1 MKKVLTSFLVIC
13 FLLVNLDIPFTNASS
28 TQETLLSPAESET
41 LPLLNEELVPNGDAI
56 NESVT
61 EIVYNEEPR
70 GRFLVRFKENY
81 PIGDLS
87 VMDSVYQAV
96 ETYTRTFDNTTY
108 PPAQM
113 NVDNLEVQKAI
124 TLESINALFM
134 ELTVDE
140 VNRLLSS
147 PIVDSIEED
156 KLIEIAQDPVTIVE
170 PQSIKETAQTIPWGI
185 HSTGG
190 YMTQVKKGAGT
201 GAIKVAI
208 FDTGIA
214 AHSDLKLAGGV
225 SFVESSSDYNDEQ
238 GHGTHIAGTI
248 SAIDNGIGVVGVAPN
263 ADIFAVKVADSSGTG
278 YTSSVIQGIEWS
290 IENDVDIINM
300 SFVSSQYSEMLHE
313 AIQQARAAGIIIVA
327 AAGNTGLGE
336 NTILYP
342 GGYPEVVAVGA
353 IDRSYHRLDFSS
365 TGEQLDL
372 VAPGFGITSTSLDGD
387 YGVSSGTSTAAAH
400 VTGAA
405 ALLWAHHPSWTADE
419 VLSKLYETATPLG
432 GVEEYGKGLIN
443 IAKAEGVI
451 TGSIAP
457 LSDENL
463 TGLNSIIPTS
473 TDSDLEIASYDKKN
487 DGATIYP
494 GDSITVS
501 LKLEGDQNGQN
512 PHNQINI
519 EVTSVSNPNQIIDS
533 KTITNPRLD
542 VEIPYTWNTTP
553 STPTGTY
560 LIKYRYPA
568 LPNGSYDDTFIIYV
582 AQPGIGPD
590 TYEPNDTVNSAK
602 IVLPDNSYLS
612 YISSSSDV
620 DYYKL
625 VADKAGEIT
634 FDLSIPASVD
644 FELSVFDDSGIQVGR
659 SSNGTGVDEQ
669 IVLQVAANKTYFI
682 KVTGFF
688 GQFSTLPYT
697 LSLSPIEAQ
706 RFPAPT
712 GLETVSFSNSIKL
725 SWDPLPDAKS
735 YLLRINGKE
744 AGNSSTSSYT
754 FLNLTASQAYTLEV
768 AAVYQEGT
776 SKFSSIEA
784 STTIPELIL
793 HEPQDIEQVSGS
805 SQLFSF
811 KPASTGVYRFY
822 TSPFKGTGSAVD
834 TQIGIYSDL
843 QLSKVLDTNDDA
855 NDSVFSEIMISLV
868 GGETYY
874 VKVQGYD
881 TTPLRARITADVVS
895 STIPYIYLN
904 QPVDINEQRNDS
916 NVYVFV
922 PAENGT
928 YRFTTSRYRG
938 ISGSKNNDTDLSVYA
953 DPEME
958 STIGYNDDS
967 PTSSFSEV
975 AVNLSAG
982 TPYYVRVKE
991 VNGGKV
997 YARLLVSSAG
1007 RTSFTPLQLD
1017 TPLDLT
1023 KPSGEHAY
1031 LQFTPNYTGKY
1042 RFFTSSL
1049 NATSMLNDTE
1059 ISLYSDVGL
1068 KNLLDSNDDVKGYK
1082 PYGEL
1087 FSKLEVNLTAGATYY
1102 LVVRN
1107 ASSREGL
1114 QTRLTVEGM
1123 VHDKPANAQFIPF
1136 DELIE
1141 RDSTGNLLSVSSLYD
1156 VDYYQIV
1163 LSQPE
1168 QISFYLSEGEGV
1180 IEDAN
1185 GNVRGYFSLDKRQVF
1200 ELGAGTYYLR
1210 VEDEVLH
1217 YNRQSSAWGFI
1228 GYNYE
1233 LSVNINSIEY
1243 IRGDYG
1249 ETSNLRIMSL
1259 LNDTSLDATPGSG
1272 DHAKVKYKL
1281 TRDTSIIYVEV
1292 YTQHGFPVYK
1302 TQKTGSYKKNASI
1315 DVTWNGVVNP
1325 YTPAKNYYANYSEI
1339 YTGMPQYYAKN
1350 GSYHLYVYSLDSK
1363 DRKKNVQQYILNV
1376 FNDPLNKLNVVPPP
1390 PEKMN
1395 NKKITAND
1403 RDKCQVCQN
1412 YFNTYVLGPND
1423 NVALTSYDAWFSEMY
1438 GMTGLQQFWK
1448 GAEDLFLCNKGS
1460 AADQLQCTLDTIGL
1474 VPVIGDGADAV
1485 NGVIYLIRG
1494 KNAEALLSAGAIV
1507 PVVGSFVTG
1516 GKKVTY
1522 TGAKAFKRIYRNNPC
1537 GCLPEGTSITTKDGI
1552 KPIEQI
1558 RVGDLVLAKDTETG
1572 IQAYK
1577 PVEKL
1582 FSSESEEIFTI
1593 KIGDTL
1599 IDTTGNHPFWV
1610 KGKGWV
1616 PAEEL
1621 QPGDQLETEDG
1632 KLLAVDALTVNYEA
1646 TKVYNFTVS
1655 DFHTYYVSDLSILTH
1670 NLLEVCQIQ
1679 NYAGVKT
1686 KRISGRNS
1694 GGPSVIL
1701 EAEIKKATGMDKPNG
1716 WAAHHIVPHGASNR
1730 FAKDLQDIL
1739 KKHDIDLNSSANG
1752 VYLPRE
1758 KGVSTTV
1765 IDGQTMATHN
1775 GSHVISYYE
1784 FVWRRIDPVRNDK
1797 DKVLKEINY
1806 VRDELLNGRLKLGN
1820 LNN

>member
-1 MKKVLTSFLVIC
+1 
-13 FLLVNLDIPFTNASS
+13 
-28 TQETLLSPAESET
+28 
-41 LPLLNEELVPNGDAI
+41 
-56 NESVT
+56 
-61 EIVYNEEPR
+61 
-70 GRFLVRFKENY
+70 
-81 PIGDLS
+81 
-87 VMDSVYQAV
+87 MDY
-96 ETYTRTFDNTTY
+96 D
-108 PPAQM
+108 
-113 NVDNLEVQKAI
+113 D
-124 TLESINALFM
+124 
-134 ELTVDE
+134 D
-140 VNRLLSS
+140 
-147 PIVDSIEED
+147 
-156 KLIEIAQDPVTIVE
+156 
-170 PQSIKETAQTIPWGI
+170 
-185 HSTGG
+185 
-190 YMTQVKKGAGT
+190 
-201 GAIKVAI
+201 
-208 FDTGIA
+208 
-214 AHSDLKLAGGV
+214 
-225 SFVESSSDYNDEQ
+225 Q

-248 SAIDNGIGVVGVAPN
+248 SAINNGTGVVGVAPN
-263 ADIFAVKVADSSGTG
+263 ADVFAVKVVDSSGTG
-278 YTSSVIQGIEWS
+278 YTSSVIQGIEWA
-290 IENDVDIINM
+290 IQNNINIINM
-300 SFVSSQYSEMLHE
+300 SFVSSQYSEMLHD
-313 AIQQARAAGIIIVA
+313 AIKKARAAGIIIVA
-327 AAGNTGLGE
+327 AAGNIGLGE
-336 NTILYP
+336 NSILYP
-342 GGYPEVVAVGA
+342 AAYPEVVAVGA
-353 IDRSYHRLDFSS
+353 VDQSYHRLDFSS
-365 TGEQLDL
+365 TGNELDL
-372 VAPGFGITSTSLDGD
+372 VAPGFGITSTTFDGG
-387 YGVSSGTSTAAAH
+387 YGLSSGTSTAAAH

-419 VLSKLYETATPLG
+419 VLSKLYESATPLG
-432 GVEEYGKGLIN
+432 NVVEYGKGLIN
-443 IAKAEGVI
+443 IAKAEGII

-463 TGLNSIIPTS
+463 TGLNSIIPTNQ
-473 TDSDLEIASYDKKN
+473 TGEIELASYDKKN
-487 DGATIYP
+487 DGATIFP

-512 PHNQINI
+512 PHQQII
-519 EVTSVSNPNQIIDS
+519 VEVTSVSNPNQIVAS
-533 KTITNPRLD
+533 ATITNPRLD
-542 VEIPYTWNTTP
+542 VEIPYTWSTTP

-568 LPNGSYDDTFIIYV
+568 LPSGLYDDTFVIYV
-582 AQPGIGPD
+582 AQPGVGPD
-590 TYEPNDTVNSAK
+590 TYEPNDTVYSAK
-602 IVLPDNSYLS
+602 SVSPNNSYLS
-612 YISSSSDV
+612 YVSSSSDV

-625 VADKAGEIT
+625 VPDKAGEIT
-634 FDLSIPASVD
+634 FDLSIPTSVD
-644 FELSVFDDSGIQVGR
+644 FELSVYDDSGIQVGR

-682 KVTGFF
+682 KITGFF

-697 LSLSPIEAQ
+697 LSISPIEVQ

-725 SWDPLPDAKS
+725 SWDPMPDAKS
-735 YLLRINGKE
+735 YTLKINGKE
-744 AGNSSTSSYT
+744 VGSSLTSSYT
-754 FLNLTASQAYTLEV
+754 FLNLIASQAYILEV

-793 HEPQDIEQVSGS
+793 HEPVDIEQISGS

-822 TSPFKGTGSAVD
+822 TGPFGGMGSDVD

-843 QLSKVLDTNDDA
+843 QLSKALDTNDDA

-874 VKVQGYD
+874 VMVQGYD

-922 PAENGT
+922 PAENGA
-928 YRFTTSRYRG
+928 YRFTTGRYRG
-938 ISGSKNNDTDLSVYA
+938 LSESKNNDTELSVYS

-958 STIGYNDDS
+958 STVGYNDDS

-975 AVNLSAG
+975 VVNLSAG

-1007 RTSFTPLQLD
+1007 STSFTPLQLD

-1042 RFFTSSL
+1042 RFFTSNL
-1049 NATSMLNDTE
+1049 NATSLLNDTE

-1114 QTRLTVEGM
+1114 QTRLTVESM
-1123 VHDKPANAQFIPF
+1123 EQDNAVKAQLIPF

-1141 RDSTGNLLSVSSLYD
+1141 RDPAGNLLSVSSLYD
-1156 VDYYQIV
+1156 VDYYKIV

-1168 QISFYLSEGEGV
+1168 QLSFYLSEGEGV
-1180 IEDAN
+1180 IEDVN
-1185 GNVRGYFSLDKRQVF
+1185 GNVRGYFSLDNQQVF
-1200 ELGAGTYYLR
+1200 GLGAGTYYLR
-1210 VEDEVLH
+1210 IEDEVLH
-1217 YNRQSSAWGFI
+1217 YNRQSSAWGFTA
-1228 GYNYE
+1228 YNYE

-1243 IRGDYG
+1243 IRGNYG
-1249 ETSNLRIMSL
+1249 ESSNFRILSL
-1259 LNDTSLDATPGSG
+1259 QNDTSLDATPGSG
-1272 DHAKVKYKL
+1272 DYAKVKYKL
-1281 TRDTSIIYVEV
+1281 TRDASTVYVEV

-1302 TQKTGSYKKNASI
+1302 TQKTGSYKKNTTI

-1350 GSYHLYVYSLDSK
+1350 GSYYLYVYSLDSK
-1363 DRKKNVQQYILNV
+1363 NRKKNVQQYILNV

-1390 PEKMN
+1390 PVKMN
-1395 NKKITAND
+1395 NKKITAYD

-1423 NVALTSYDAWFSEMY
+1423 NVALTSYDAWFSNMY

-1474 VPVIGDGADAV
+1474 IPVIGDGADAV

-1552 KPIEQI
+1552 KPIEQV

-1572 IQAYK
+1572 IQAYQ

-1582 FSSESEEIFTI
+1582 FNSESEEIFTI
-1593 KIGDTL
+1593 KIGDTQ

-1616 PAEEL
+1616 PAEDL

-1632 KLLAVDALTVNYEA
+1632 GLVSVDALKVNYKD

-1655 DFHTYYVSDLSILTH
+1655 GFHTYYISDLGILTH
-1670 NLLEVCQIQ
+1670 NLLEVCEIQ
-1679 NYAGVKT
+1679 NYAKVSP
-1686 KRISGRNS
+1686 KRLTNRKSNVAS
-1694 GGPSVIL
+1694 EIL
-1701 EAEIKKATGMDKPNG
+1701 EAEIKKATGMDKPYG
-1716 WAAHHIVPHGASNR
+1716 WAAHHIVPNKSSNKHANELR
-1730 FAKDLQDIL
+1730 DIL
-1739 KKHDIDLNSSANG
+1739 TKNGIDLNSSANG

-1758 KGVSTTV
+1758 RGVSTTV

-1775 GSHVISYYE
+1775 GGHAESYYK
-1784 FVWRRIDPVRNDK
+1784 FVLDQIEPLENNPDQILNRLNYIRN
-1797 DKVLKEINY
+1797 
-1806 VRDELLNGRLKLGN
+1806 ELLNGRLKLGN
-1820 LNN
+1820 IDN